1 MSALAP
7 LVGRAARWLADLYA
21 IDLPIEAETRPA
33 VAHGLRAD
41 DLADRALQEGLTLA
55 ELSDLYTER
64 VLQYTGGNKA
74 RAAQI
79 LGINRR
85 TLYRRGFGPSM
96 NGHHPVSEVHGG
108 GIESGAA

>member
-1 MSALAP
+1 MIERAVALAEHDIID
-7 LVGRAARWLADLYA
+7 AADLP
-21 IDLPIEAETRPA
+21 LESETRT
-33 VAHGLRAD
+33 VQTRGLRAD

-64 VLQYTGGNKA
+64 VLEYTGGNKA

-85 TLYRRGFGPSM
+85 TLYRRGFGPSDH
-96 NGHHPVSEVHGG
+96 GHVDVEASGPHMLEV
-108 GIESGAA
+108 GAA